1 MNEDFALKNVVRG
14 PPTPRCRR
22 AVAAALPG
30 VLWTARGYKPGY
42 LWDVNEP
49 TESTVADCLRL
60 CGTTADFRND
70 EKLLLVTGDD
80 VRAVRLGRDVLLCNV
95 PETLRRLEDASVDV
109 KFVDV
114 SAGLRSP
121 NALAS
126 PPAGVRGML
135 SSLKRRLADVAASP
149 CRSDVFVDLEPADGE
164 WNLCTAFGVLLGY
177 PVVYWFEGGADAGNC
192 LAMEELN
199 VVRVRSA
206 PTAGRRDV
214 ARGTASSAAGM
225 EDDVYSFS
233 FPVALGAD
241 LRPHVDAWWQRLRVR
256 AAGDFELTRVDEV
269 TCHPVVAL

>member
-14 PPTPRCRR
+14 APTPRCRR
-22 AVAAALPG
+22 AVAAALPAA
-30 VLWTARGYKPGY
+30 LWTARGYKPGY

-60 CGTTADFRND
+60 CRATADSRSDKN
-70 EKLLLVTGDD
+70 LLLVTGDD
-80 VRAVRLGRDVLLCNV
+80 VRAVRLRRDVLLCNV
-95 PETLRRLEDASVDV
+95 PETLRRLEDASLDV

-126 PPAGVRGML
+126 PPPSVRGML

-149 CRSDVFVDLEPADGE
+149 GRSDVFVDLEPADGE

-206 PTAGRRDV
+206 PTA
-214 ARGTASSAAGM
+214 AGM

-233 FPVALGAD
+233 FPVALDAD
-241 LRPHVDAWWQRLRVR
+241 LRPHVDAWWQRLRAR
-256 AAGDFELTRVDEV
+256 AAGDFELSRVDKV
-269 TCHPVVAL
+269 TCRPVVAL

>member
-1 MNEDFALKNVVRG
+1 MSEGFALKNVARDV
-14 PPTPRCRR
+14 PTPRCRR

-60 CGTTADFRND
+60 CGVNSGND
-70 EKLLLVTGDD
+70 ENLLVVTGDD

-95 PETLRRLEDASVDV
+95 PETLRRLADVDLAV

-121 NALAS
+121 KALAS
-126 PPAGVRGML
+126 PPLGVRGML
-135 SSLKRRLADVAASP
+135 ASLRRRLADVAASP
-149 CRSDVFVDLEPADGE
+149 SLGDVFADLESGE

-177 PVVYWFEGGADAGNC
+177 PVVYWFEGSADAGNC
-192 LAMEELN
+192 LAMEELT

-206 PTAGRRDV
+206 TTAGRRDA
-214 ARGTASSAAGM
+214 ARTWGTTSSAAGV

-233 FPVALGAD
+233 FPVALNAD
-241 LRPHVDAWWQRLRVR
+241 LRPHVDAWWQRLRAR
-256 AAGDFELTRVDEV
+256 AAAGDFELTRVDEV
-269 TCHPVVAL
+269 MCCPVVAL